1 MSAMA
6 SLITGVLIVYSTVYS
21 RADQRKQHSSA
32 LLAFVRGIPW
42 SPVNSPHKE
51 LVTRKMFPFD
61 DVIMEIIFPFVVIK
75 WNLFTRHQF
84 PLDPK
89 VSIVSKWDFILQNMD
104 PYNNGMQI
112 HHISKILSTCQFFE
126 LPMRNF
132 PFFIAW
138 ILHVKIWG
146 VHDIIRMELSYF
158 NITSRACMGY
168 ILTGWFSSTC
178 INKTHVY
185 QEDVEVGVI

>member
-1 MSAMA
+1 MDCNTS
-6 SLITGVLIVYSTVYS
+6 STVEHQVLWFDWWSCNNSLYIICSGLSDCNPS
-21 RADQRKQHSSA
+21 RRHQN
-32 LLAFVRGIPW
+32 LIN
-42 SPVNSPHKE
+42 NS
-51 LVTRKMFPFD
+51 
-61 DVIMEIIFPFVVIK
+61 IMEIIFPFVVIK
-75 WNLFTRHQF
+75 WNLITRHQF

-89 VSIVSKWDFILQNMD
+89 VSIVSKWDFILHNMD

-112 HHISKILSTCQFFE
+112 HHISKILSTCQFE

-168 ILTGWFSSTC
+168 ILTGWFSSIC

-185 QEDVEVGVI
+185 QEEVEVGVI